1 MTKIDLIT
9 GFLGS
14 GKTTFLRRYARYLID
29 RGMNIA
35 ILENDFGA
43 INVDRMLLSDLEG
56 ESCDVEMVLG
66 DKDYETHQRRFK
78 TKLITLGM
86 LGYDRVLVE
95 PSGIYDVDEF
105 FDTLQEEPLNRWY
118 QIGSVIFILDAHL
131 PEETDEETDYLMV
144 SQLANAGKVVLS
156 KSRQMEER
164 YPRIVAHINRALEHF
179 HCDRRL
185 AMNEIETKPWDQLT
199 DADLERICL
208 SGYREAD
215 HLKLPVS
222 REEQYDQL
230 FYMNVRATREEIERE
245 LREIFADI
253 SCGRVLRIKGYLRM
267 KRGGGKQE
275 GGEQPGFGRKEETV
289 RRRGEDQP
297 VDGGLP
303 AGWLK
308 VNATA
313 DGIEL
318 TESQGGQEVL
328 IVIGERLNKE
338 RISRHFHYSFGTDKT
353 R

>member
-14 GKTTFLRRYARYLID
+14 GKTTFLRHYARYLID

-118 QIGSVIFILDAHL
+118 QIGSVISILDAHL
-131 PEETDEETDYLMV
+131 PENTDEETDYLLV

-156 KSRQMEER
+156 KSQEVDEKSFFRT
-164 YPRIVAHINRALEHF
+164 VDHINRALEHF

-185 AMNEIETKPWDQLT
+185 TLGEIETKPWDQLT
-199 DADLERICL
+199 DVDLEGICRA
-208 SGYREAD
+208 GYQRAD
-215 HLKLPVS
+215 HLKLPIS
-222 REEQYDQL
+222 RDDQYDQL
-230 FYMNVRATREEIERE
+230 FYMNVEATREELAED
-245 LREIFADI
+245 LRQIFAD
-253 SCGRVLRIKGYLRM
+253 SACGHVIRVKGYLNLRADG
-267 KRGGGKQE
+267 RG
-275 GGEQPGFGRKEETV
+275 
-289 RRRGEDQP
+289 RGETNHAEEDVKRAGQ
-297 VDGGLP
+297 

-318 TESQGGQEVL
+318 SDSAQGQEVL
-328 IVIGERLNKE
+328 IVIGEGLDQN
-338 RISRHFHYSFGTDKT
+338 RIGGYFHYAFGTDKT
-353 R
+353 Q